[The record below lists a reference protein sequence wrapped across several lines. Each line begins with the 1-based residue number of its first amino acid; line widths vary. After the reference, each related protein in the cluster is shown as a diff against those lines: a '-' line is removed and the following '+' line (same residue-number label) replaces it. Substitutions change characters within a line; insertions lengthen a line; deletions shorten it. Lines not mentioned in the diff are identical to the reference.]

1 MEELIPYEEAL
12 EQLIESDDFVEE
24 YLIAALRSGDND
36 LFILALKNVLKA
48 RE

>member
-12 EQLIESDDFVEE
+12 ERLIESDDFVEG
-24 YLIAALRSGDND
+24 YLIDALRSGNND
-36 LFILALKNVLKA
+36 LFILALQNVLRA